1 MVDEKVNEGKNL
13 LLLTLFSRKSTF
25 FYRLNKIDNR
35 NILKIT
41 DIILL
46 RFTRS
51 NNNNNNN
58 YFSPLNNYIFA
69 IFNVKKMNIKY
80 NKTKH
85 F

>member
-58 YFSPLNNYIFA
+58 NNYFSPLNNYIFA
-69 IFNVKKMNIKY
+69 IFNVKKNEYKI
-80 NKTKH
+80 
-85 F
+85 